1 MTYMPF
7 VRLEPGKY
15 LIGVKERRLIVKN
28 AALMIKIGDR
38 FINFHQFVQEH
49 NRQEGLALHA
59 AMKKENG
66 SMKEVVRK
74 LLQKHRVD
82 RDQIRNYERN
92 LKPEVG
98 RQFEELV
105 QIIKEGNDR

>member
-1 MTYMPF
+1 
-7 VRLEPGKY
+7 
-15 LIGVKERRLIVKN
+15 
-28 AALMIKIGDR
+28 
-38 FINFHQFVQEH
+38 
-49 NRQEGLALHA
+49 
-59 AMKKENG
+59 MKKENG